1 MILRLLIKVK
11 VNVTLRGNLLFLQ
24 FDCRIAF
31 FSRTNFLKVVHWVP
45 AKGLVHFSAQ
55 PGGAADTWL
64 CQSSSLPSSSSLWL
78 SSTSLPSHHHHNHK
92 QHQRCHQY
100 HFHRNH
106 LTTMVVVPPRQER
119 HHDHD
124 PHHKI
129 HVQFC
134 GWLPRFA
141 KGCIW
146 KTSLSLISLLWS
158 SVTIALVAQRL

>member
-1 MILRLLIKVK
+1 ML
-11 VNVTLRGNLLFLQ
+11 TSGNKS
-24 FDCRIAF
+24 F
-31 FSRTNFLKVVHWVP
+31 FKEYFSFKVVHWVP

-78 SSTSLPSHHHHNHK
+78 SSTSSLSLPSHHHHNHK
-92 QHQRCHQY
+92 QQQRCHQY
-100 HFHRNH
+100 HLHRH
-106 LTTMVVVPPRQER
+106 HITTMVEVPPRQER

-134 GWLPRFA
+134 GVADCHALQKVVFERHF
-141 KGCIW
+141 
-146 KTSLSLISLLWS
+146 SLL
-158 SVTIALVAQRL
+158 

>member
-11 VNVTLRGNLLFLQ
+11 VKVTLRGNLLFLQ
-24 FDCRIAF
+24 FDCRILPPGLFLFQSLFLKYHFSMLTSGNAF

-55 PGGAADTWL
+55 TGGAADTWL
-64 CQSSSLPSSSSLWL
+64 CQSSSLPSSSSSLWL
-78 SSTSLPSHHHHNHK
+78 SSTSLPSHHHHNHE
-92 QHQRCHQY
+92 HRCHQY
-100 HFHRNH
+100 HFHRH
-106 LTTMVVVPPRQER
+106 HISTMVVVPPRQER

-141 KGCIW
+141 KGCI
-146 KTSLSLISLLWS
+146 
-158 SVTIALVAQRL
+158 

>member
-1 MILRLLIKVK
+1 MTFLMLQLL
-11 VNVTLRGNLLFLQ
+11 GNLLFLQ

-106 LTTMVVVPPRQER
+106 LTTMVVVPSRQKR

-129 HVQFC
+129 YFQFS
-134 GWLPRFA
+134 G
-141 KGCIW
+141 
-146 KTSLSLISLLWS
+146 
-158 SVTIALVAQRL
+158 

>member
-11 VNVTLRGNLLFLQ
+11 VKVTLRGNLLFLQ

-55 PGGAADTWL
+55 TGGAADTWL

-78 SSTSLPSHHHHNHK
+78 SSTSSLSLPSHHHHNHE
-92 QHQRCHQY
+92 QHQRCH
-100 HFHRNH
+100 HI
-106 LTTMVVVPPRQER
+106 TTTVLVPPRQER